1 MASME
6 NQDIEG
12 MQQDASSA
20 ENAALVDTLPLN
32 LQLIHD
38 EDPTSQQHLLDR
50 VQSASDGERFD
61 GDSEVSI

>member
-6 NQDIEG
+6 NQDTEG

-50 VQSASDGERFD
+50 VESASDGERFD